1 MYWQGVLSRLSIP
14 GLCLLALGA
23 ALGYGAKWICGK
35 VLKQGGERAVVPVKV
50 AGLLMA
56 LVGALILLDIIPI

>member
-1 MYWQGVLSRLSIP
+1 MYWQNVLSRLSIP

-23 ALGYGAKWICGK
+23 ALGYGAKWVGGK
-35 VLKQGGERAVVPVKV
+35 LFKQGGERAVVPLKV
-50 AGLLMA
+50 AGLALA